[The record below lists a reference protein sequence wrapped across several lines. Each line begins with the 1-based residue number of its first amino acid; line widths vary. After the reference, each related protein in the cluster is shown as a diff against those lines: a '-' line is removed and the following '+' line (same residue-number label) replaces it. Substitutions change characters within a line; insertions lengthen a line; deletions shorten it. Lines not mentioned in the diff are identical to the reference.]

1 VATYNGAFVLAD
13 GNVSYA
19 VRNHSIASSGAKTTG
34 YLAYGNLMLSSSGS
48 HDIDVHGS
56 LHLHHWYDGIAGNYF
71 DVGWNTMLGLK
82 KSYSDATKVNFSLR
96 GTPCHRLDLHHNVF
110 RRGEGASVESRA
122 KDPANKFKRWA
133 NIFDHW
139 APMNDLAVG
148 DFDGDGIDD
157 VFVGT
162 GAAWYFSSGGRAE
175 WRLLNRM
182 PEKASALR
190 FGDFD
195 GDGRT
200 DLLAL
205 HEGKIEISWAGGSP
219 WQTVNVT
226 AWKISD
232 LAVGDFDGDGHSDLF
247 LAIDAG
253 WFVAPGGRNWAPD
266 SAQTGH
272 RTTDLRFGDFN
283 KDGKTD
289 VVAVVRGKWRMLTKH
304 SGVEQWVDLHSS
316 LSGSLA
322 GVVAADFTGDGKSD
336 LARSASGSW
345 WVSDAG
351 MKRWIRLR
359 SATVPGVGTIINLMG
374 YPVGRFFDGDA
385 IADVV
390 FWSGTAGLHFDYAPG
405 GKGPI
410 KRLSRQAM
418 K

>member
-1 VATYNGAFVLAD
+1 MGTASTTY
-13 GNVSYA
+13 S
-19 VRNHSIASSGAKTTG
+19 
-34 YLAYGNLMLSSSGS
+34 
-48 HDIDVHGS
+48 
-56 LHLHHWYDGIAGNYF
+56 
-71 DVGWNTMLGLK
+71 
-82 KSYSDATKVNFSLR
+82 
-96 GTPCHRLDLHHNVF
+96 
-110 RRGEGASVESRA
+110 
-122 KDPANKFKRWA
+122 
-133 NIFDHW
+133 
-139 APMNDLAVG
+139 
-148 DFDGDGIDD
+148 
-157 VFVGT
+157 GT

-175 WRLLNRM
+175 WRFLSRM
-182 PEKASALR
+182 PEKASELR

-200 DLLAL
+200 DVLAL
-205 HEGKIEISWAGGSP
+205 HEGKIGISWAGGSP

-226 AWKISD
+226 AWKLSD
-232 LAVGDFDGDGHSDLF
+232 LAVGDFDGDRHSDLF
-247 LAIDAG
+247 LATDAG
-253 WFVAPGGRNWAPD
+253 WFVAPGGSNWAPY

-272 RTTDLRFGDFN
+272 RTSDLRFGDFT

-289 VVAVVRGKWRMLTKH
+289 VVTVVRGKWRMLTKH

-351 MKRWIRLR
+351 MKGWTRLR
-359 SATVPGVGTIINLMG
+359 SATIPGVGTITNLIG
-374 YPVGRFFDGDA
+374 FPVGRFFDGDA

-390 FWSGTAGLHFDYAPG
+390 FWSGTTGLHFDYAPG